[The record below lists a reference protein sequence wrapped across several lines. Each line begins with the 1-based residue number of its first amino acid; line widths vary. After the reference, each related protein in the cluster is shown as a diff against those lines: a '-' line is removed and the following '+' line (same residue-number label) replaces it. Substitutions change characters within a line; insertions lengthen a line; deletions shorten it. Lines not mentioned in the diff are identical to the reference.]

1 MMNLFERADEYS
13 ANREHAALRKVE
25 VGHVSL
31 LGQGADR
38 S

>member
-1 MMNLFERADEYS
+1 MMDRFEGAYEYPAD
-13 ANREHAALRKVE
+13 REHASLRKVE

-31 LGQGADR
+31 FGQGADR